1 MYFGSVSLCLLKI
14 TINII
19 IIRTYGSN
27 VQILLLITIDVNGIS
42 RSGSMN
48 SINNYYTR
56 LKLLCNE
63 CLCCLAPFGID
74 FMHFCRRSASLCWP
88 PIVIDFNQFAAYG
101 SAIWSLPQIAMDVDI
116 IHVIKTLLDLVQI
129 HCLV

>member
-1 MYFGSVSLCLLKI
+1 MYIGSVSLCLLKI

-19 IIRTYGSN
+19 RIRTYGSN

-42 RSGSMN
+42 GNGSMN
-48 SINNYYTR
+48 SINNYTR
-56 LKLLCNE
+56 LKLLYNE
-63 CLCCLAPFGID
+63 RLCCLAPFGID
-74 FMHFCRRSASLCWP
+74 VMHFCRRSASLCLP

-101 SAIWSLPQIAMDVDI
+101 SAIWSLPLIAMDVDI
-116 IHVIKTLLDLVQI
+116 IHFIKTLLDLVQV